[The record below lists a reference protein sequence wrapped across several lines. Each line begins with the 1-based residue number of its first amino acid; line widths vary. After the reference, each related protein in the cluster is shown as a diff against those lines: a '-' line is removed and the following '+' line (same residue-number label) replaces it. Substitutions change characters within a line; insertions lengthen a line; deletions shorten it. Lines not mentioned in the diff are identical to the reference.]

1 MMILLVEIKLP
12 LRSCELSDNLT
23 DWYKIFVDGLHL
35 TQVCEIVHVADYLCI
50 TPLIDLASLRL
61 SSIFILGSTSAE
73 IQSIIEKEMSKEV
86 FRKFVTD
93 EELES
98 KSNQLGDMNNREL
111 YQHLYKKLKVYKN
124 QFDKGVDE
132 EEYIWSSKQSKFDKV
147 QRVSEF
153 KMVHNP
159 SFRGSRFENF
169 LGAIVKL
176 PNDEYA
182 AVEYNYFRKMR
193 GGPFYYGKSLVI
205 AVTGAVIKDGKLQV
219 CYHPNDYE
227 ITAYKWAESHE
238 IDAALKELNRERE
251 RRSVK
256 RYSYDGTTG
265 ESKVAKA
272 AATGKPSS
280 SNTIQ
285 TRYEILKKTALES
298 NEIMSIKQ
306 LFDTANKAYAKQ
318 QVTEAH
324 KRAVDTWFDKNK
336 QDLILGILMEASID
350 LDLDNTKFE
359 QRQRLYKDY
368 SGPRGSKRPK
378 IEKIGDPVL
387 EMSVIHAVL
396 CGREEF
402 SNISLKNIDCL
413 IDSNETATGTS
424 VIKRVAAVITSGV
437 IEGKRDECGKKRM
450 RLSCNVGEKKKKKA
464 KRKPPTCNHEG
475 CSRPVPMNL
484 YSHGTCSKHTHP
496 DLKKCRKCI
505 SLFPAKRK
513 KIYSIRSGGLC
524 RLCIEEEKVEVPIC
538 CVCGKNPTR
547 AVNAKC
553 CADCNKKKSDEED
566 FWREKKRQMLK
577 SSINL

>member
-23 DWYKIFVDGLHL
+23 DWYKIFVEGLHL
-35 TQVCEIVHVADYLCI
+35 TQVCEIAHVADYLCI

-86 FRKFVTD
+86 FRKFVID

-132 EEYIWSSKQSKFDKV
+132 EEYIWSSKQSKFVKV

-159 SFRGSRFENF
+159 SLRGSRFENF

-176 PNDEYA
+176 SNDEYA
-182 AVEYNYFRKMR
+182 AVEYNYFRKKR

-227 ITAYKWAESHE
+227 IAYKWAESHE

-256 RYSYDGTTG
+256 RYDGITD
-265 ESKVAKA
+265 ESKAAKA

-280 SNTIQ
+280 SNTIE

-298 NEIMSIKQ
+298 NEIMSSKQ
-306 LFDTANKAYAKQ
+306 LFVTANKAYAKQ
-318 QVTEAH
+318 QVAEAH
-324 KRAVDTWFDKNK
+324 ERAVNTWFDQNK
-336 QDLILGILMEASID
+336 PYLMGLLMEASID
-350 LDLDNTKFE
+350 LDLDDTTPK
-359 QRQRLYKDY
+359 QRQRLYKDH
-368 SGPRGSKRPK
+368 GPSIRPKTK

-396 CGREEF
+396 CGREF

-450 RLSCNVGEKKKKKA
+450 RLSCNVGEEKKKKA

-484 YSHGTCSKHTHP
+484 YSHGTCTEHAP
-496 DLKKCRKCI
+496 LDLKKCKKCI
-505 SLFPAKRK
+505 SHPDRK
-513 KIYSIRSGGLC
+513 KRYSIRSRGLC
-524 RLCIEEEKVEVPIC
+524 RLCLEEEKAEVPIC
-538 CVCGKNPTR
+538 CVCGDKPTR

-553 CADCNKKKSDEED
+553 CADCNNKKSDEED
-566 FWREKKRQMLK
+566 FRREKKRQMLK

>member
-12 LRSCELSDNLT
+12 LRSCELSDILT
-23 DWYKIFVDGLHL
+23 DWYKIFVEGLHL
-35 TQVCEIVHVADYLCI
+35 TQVCEIAHVADYLCI

-86 FRKFVTD
+86 FRKFVID

-111 YQHLYKKLKVYKN
+111 YQHLYKKLKVYQN

-132 EEYIWSSKQSKFDKV
+132 EEYIWSSKQSKFVKV

-159 SFRGSRFENF
+159 SLRGSRFENF

-176 PNDEYA
+176 SNDEYA
-182 AVEYNYFRKMR
+182 AVEYNYFRKKR

-227 ITAYKWAESHE
+227 IAYKWAESHE
-238 IDAALKELNRERE
+238 IDAAYKELNRERE

-256 RYSYDGTTG
+256 RYDGTAD
-265 ESKVAKA
+265 ESKAAKA

-280 SNTIQ
+280 SKTIE
-285 TRYEILKKTALES
+285 TRYKILKKTALES
-298 NEIMSIKQ
+298 NEIMSSKQ
-306 LFDTANKAYAKQ
+306 LFVTANKAYAKQ
-318 QVTEAH
+318 QVDEAH
-324 KRAVDTWFDKNK
+324 ERAVNTWFDQNK
-336 QDLILGILMEASID
+336 PFLMGLLMEASIE
-350 LDLDNTKFE
+350 LDLDDTTPK
-359 QRQRLYKDY
+359 QRQRLYKDH
-368 SGPRGSKRPK
+368 GPDDRPKTK

-396 CGREEF
+396 CGREF

-424 VIKRVAAVITSGV
+424 VIKRVAAFITSGV

-475 CSRPVPMNL
+475 CSLPVPMNL
-484 YSHGTCSKHTHP
+484 YSHGTCTEHTP
-496 DLKKCRKCI
+496 LDFKKCKKCI
-505 SLFPAKRK
+505 SHPDRK
-513 KIYSIRSGGLC
+513 KRHSIRSRGLC
-524 RLCIEEEKVEVPIC
+524 RLCLEEEKAEVPIC
-538 CVCGKNPTR
+538 CVCGDKPTR

-566 FWREKKRQMLK
+566 FRREKKRQMLK

>member
-1 MMILLVEIKLP
+1 M
-12 LRSCELSDNLT
+12 
-23 DWYKIFVDGLHL
+23 
-35 TQVCEIVHVADYLCI
+35 
-50 TPLIDLASLRL
+50 
-61 SSIFILGSTSAE
+61 
-73 IQSIIEKEMSKEV
+73 
-86 FRKFVTD
+86 
-93 EELES
+93 
-98 KSNQLGDMNNREL
+98 
-111 YQHLYKKLKVYKN
+111 
-124 QFDKGVDE
+124 
-132 EEYIWSSKQSKFDKV
+132 
-147 QRVSEF
+147 
-153 KMVHNP
+153 
-159 SFRGSRFENF
+159 
-169 LGAIVKL
+169 
-176 PNDEYA
+176 
-182 AVEYNYFRKMR
+182 
-193 GGPFYYGKSLVI
+193 I

-238 IDAALKELNRERE
+238 IDAALKELDRERE

-256 RYSYDGTTG
+256 RYDGTTD

-280 SNTIQ
+280 SNTIE
-285 TRYEILKKTALES
+285 THYEILKKTALES

-306 LFDTANKAYAKQ
+306 LFDTANKAYAKK

-324 KRAVDTWFDKNK
+324 ERAVNTWFDKNK
-336 QDLILGILMEASID
+336 QDLMVPLMNDGSID
-350 LDLDNTKFE
+350 LDLDELSLTE
-359 QRQRLYKDY
+359 RQRLYKDH
-368 SGPRGSKRPK
+368 GQVSKRPK

-484 YSHGTCSKHTHP
+484 YSHGTCSKHTPP

-538 CVCGKNPTR
+538 CVCGDKPTR

-566 FWREKKRQMLK
+566 FRREKKRQMLK